1 MFDISG
7 ESDGC
12 GFSLFVSSNV
22 LVVARFFL
30 SHTGGLPRGMG
41 LGEEWSG
48 RLGLADVSF
57 YKMDKQQ
64 GPTL

>member
-30 SHTGGLPRGMG
+30 SHTSRLPRGMG
-41 LGEEWSG
+41 WGEEWSG

>member
-41 LGEEWSG
+41 LGED
-48 RLGLADVSF
+48 LGIN
-57 YKMDKQQ
+57 
-64 GPTL
+64 